1 MTIKVSFPWAS
12 CYLLIDLFKALS
24 VLNLYWPTLVSRITC
39 FTPLVIYI
47 YIDLLQANH
56 VLLEEIREINQRLID
71 TVVVISDE
79 VVDPSALAAAGDG
92 SDGTIVKCSFSAVA
106 LSPSL
111 KSQYTSA
118 QMVRIFDTNQVLHCL
133 HNNLLSYSFIMI
145 MQSPIQPLRL
155 LVPTNYPNCSPILLD
170 KFPVEVRLVYMGS
183 LFCLSAVFL
192 FLYSEKKIGSIFQN
206 TKK

>member
-1 MTIKVSFPWAS
+1 M
-12 CYLLIDLFKALS
+12 
-24 VLNLYWPTLVSRITC
+24 
-39 FTPLVIYI
+39 
-47 YIDLLQANH
+47 LQASH

-79 VVDPSALAAAGDG
+79 VVDPSALAAAADG
-92 SDGTIVKCSFSAVA
+92 SEGTIVKCSFSAVA

-118 QMVRIFDTNQVLHCL
+118 QMVGLFVMYQVLYWL
-133 HNNLLSYSFIMI
+133 HNYLFSYMGIII

-183 LFCLSAVFL
+183 GFGFICFS
-192 FLYSEKKIGSIFQN
+192 
-206 TKK
+206 